1 MESNYSN
8 RDFEQFVKQNADEYR
23 MFPSEKVWSGVNN
36 ALHTRRRWSGFG
48 LAFLLLLT
56 GGAVSWVM
64 NMYPVSKKSQ
74 DIASIKS
81 SNSITESESP
91 SKESAVKVPQ
101 KEKAVKKLPGILP
114 FTEEH
119 TNGQH
124 LQIGEQPVIS
134 PVDVS
139 SAIII
144 TTADRPSA
152 IAPANTDLAERQ
164 DKSTSPSLPA
174 PRVKQADPAG
184 SPSLSIIGSEPLY
197 SPVAISEKTTG
208 REHNITL
215 PGMPEPPLTIESVVN
230 SFKHERERKKIS
242 WQIFVTPTVS
252 YRKLGVNTAFNN
264 AIGSGFPFSPALTD
278 VNKAVTHKPDIGIQL
293 GFTAR
298 YPLTKNVNLRAGL
311 QFNVNRYDIKAFSS
325 SGEMATIGLNSPV
338 PGNSSVVAFTRYRNY
353 SGYRTDWLKN
363 LYYSISVPIGVEVKV
378 LGNKKTSLGVA
389 GTIQPTY
396 VISNG
401 AYLLSTD
408 YKNYAKVPWLTRNF
422 NMNTGFEAF
431 VNYTR
436 GNTQWQIGPQVRYQL
451 LSSFENKYPVKEN
464 LFDFGVKIGVTLNQ

>member
-36 ALHTRRRWSGFG
+36 ALHTRRRWTGFG

-64 NMYPVSKKSQ
+64 TMYPVSKKSQ

-81 SNSITESESP
+81 SNSSTDSES
-91 SKESAVKVPQ
+91 SSNESIATAP
-101 KEKAVKKLPGILP
+101 EKKKALKKIPGILP
-114 FTEEH
+114 FTEEQ
-119 TNGQH
+119 TNRQST
-124 LQIGEQPVIS
+124 QADEQPVLA
-134 PVDVS
+134 PADVQS
-139 SAIII
+139 GAGLI
-144 TTADRPSA
+144 TAEQPSA
-152 IAPANTDLAERQ
+152 AAPANTEQVERTE
-164 DKSTSPSLPA
+164 KSSVSLPSA
-174 PRVKQADPAG
+174 RVKHADPAG
-184 SPSLSIIGSEPLY
+184 SPSHNIINTEPLY
-197 SPVAISEKTTG
+197 SPVAISEKTTS

-242 WQIFVTPTVS
+242 WQIFITPTIS

-264 AIGSGFPFSPALTD
+264 AIGSGYPFSPALTD
-278 VNKAVTHKPDIGIQL
+278 VNKAVTHKPDIGLQL

-298 YPLTKNVNLRAGL
+298 YPVSKVVNLRGGL

-338 PGNSSVVAFTRYRNY
+338 PGHSSVVAFTRYRNY
-353 SGYRTDWLKN
+353 NGYQTDWLKN
-363 LYYSISVPIGVEVKV
+363 LYYSISAPVGVEVKV
-378 LGNKKTSLGVA
+378 LGNKKTSFGVA

-401 AYLLSTD
+401 AYLISTD

-422 NMNTGFEAF
+422 NMSTGFEAF

-436 GNTQWQIGPQVRYQL
+436 GNTQWQVGPQVRYQL